1 VGLTV
6 IYRETAAP
14 GLSRLRDEDKAV
26 FARARSAIRALAAD
40 PYPDSAVPWGGS
52 GFYRLHDG
60 AIRITYEVDEAK
72 RAVYILHL
80 SVVPRSGR

>member
-6 IYRETAAP
+6 IYRETAAS
-14 GLSRLRDEDKAV
+14 GLSRLREEDKAV

-40 PYPDSAVPWGGS
+40 PYPESAVPWGGS

-60 AIRITYEVDEAK
+60 TIRVTYEVDETK
-72 RAVYILHL
+72 QAVYILHV
-80 SVVPRSGR
+80 SVVPGLGR